1 MGDNGFHT
9 WFRDF
14 AIDTLYAVWGD
25 PNAPAQA
32 VAGHTSQPATE
43 PAVTDASESQIGA
56 GSKTAAVL
64 ENGNA
69 IASAGN
75 STLELPASERG
86 DCDCCGK
93 RPYKYTG
100 VFYGIE
106 TAYCWEC
113 AGETAEEQD
122 E

>member
-1 MGDNGFHT
+1 MGDNGFHS

-14 AIDTLYAVWGD
+14 ATDTVYAVWGN
-25 PNAPAQA
+25 PNAPALS
-32 VAGHTSQPATE
+32 GSEHTSQPATE
-43 PAVTDASESQIGA
+43 LAASDASELRS
-56 GSKTAAVL
+56 S
-64 ENGNA
+64 
-69 IASAGN
+69 
-75 STLELPASERG
+75 
-86 DCDCCGK
+86 CDCCGK